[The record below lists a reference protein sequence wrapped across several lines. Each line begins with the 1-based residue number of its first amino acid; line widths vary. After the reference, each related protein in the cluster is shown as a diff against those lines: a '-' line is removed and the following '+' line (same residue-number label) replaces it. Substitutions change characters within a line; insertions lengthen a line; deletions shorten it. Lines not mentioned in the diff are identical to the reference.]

1 MFDAIIRRGTLTTV
15 VALILCVV
23 GIVAALR
30 IPVQMIPD
38 LEVRTITVRTN
49 WPGATPQDVEKE
61 ILIEQEEYLR
71 AIPSLERIISEASSG
86 EAQIEMEFPYDV
98 DITQTLIGVNNALNQ
113 VPDYPENVDQP
124 RVYATSFSSNSFMY
138 FRVSP
143 LEGNPRSLDMD
154 MMRDFIDDNV
164 RTRMENV
171 PNVSRVQVW
180 GGAARQIQVMLD
192 PAALAERNIAL
203 TEVRDALRQRN
214 QDVSGGEIES
224 GKRRYLLRTIGRFKN
239 VEEIEN
245 LIVRR
250 DGDSVIRL
258 SDLATV
264 EFDHFEIGS
273 KSFAN
278 GQPVIAL
285 AVRRE
290 AGANVINIKYDMIAE
305 MEAINRDVLK
315 PTGMK
320 MQLTAEDAGYVEASI
335 RNVWTNLGIGAVL
348 ATLVMFAFLRSGRA
362 TMVGVIGIPL
372 CTIAAFIGLLL
383 AGRTINV
390 ISLAGIA
397 FAIGMTLDNSIVVLE
412 SIDLER
418 RRGLSK
424 FKAAVEG
431 VRKVWP
437 AVVASTLTT
446 VLVFIPIL
454 FIQEEAGQLYSDV
467 AIAVAASIL
476 ASMLVAITIIPT
488 ASANIAFRRRQLGE
502 QAPDQPQRE
511 PVMARAVGWMT
522 RGRVRPLAVIAA
534 TIAVSGFI
542 IFVLTPP
549 AEYLPEGEE
558 PKTFA
563 TMNAPPGYN
572 LETMSE
578 IGQEIEAYFLPFVG
592 DDPARF
598 ANGETPVPA
607 MKYLTLSV
615 SPQSLRII
623 TEAVDPDQLGALMD
637 AITAKYEEYPG
648 MRAFAARG
656 SIITSNDGGTRSV
669 NLDISGAQ
677 LADVYSV
684 ASAAYTRANEVFD
697 NPRVRA
703 TPSTLSLSQPLVE
716 VRPDWDRAA
725 ELGMDPQAL
734 GFSVA
739 AMTDGAYV
747 DEFFREDDKID
758 IYFYNQDSVNARL
771 DELGQI
777 PLYTQAGVVPLNA
790 VANITE
796 TVDTSTIRRI
806 DGRRTVT
813 LNVIPPGDVPLE
825 VGVQRVRSEL
835 VGHLRNNG
843 EIPAGVSI
851 DISGASDQ
859 LQATQEALTNNYAV
873 AVAIVYL
880 LLVAIFTHWGYP
892 LLIMTTIPLGVAGGI
907 VGLQLLNFV
916 GGLLPQIGLQEIRQ
930 PFDMISMLG
939 FLILMGTV
947 VNNPILIVHRAMENV
962 NQAGMM
968 ARDAVREAVASR
980 LRPIAMSTITTICG
994 LAPLVLIPGEG
1005 TELYRGVGAVVMF
1018 GIVGAAIVSLT
1029 FLPALT
1035 SLVLSLS
1042 DHKRA
1047 AAQQDAGPDKPREI
1061 VNRAAE

>member
-1 MFDAIIRRGTLTTV
+1 LFDALVRRGTLTTV

-23 GIVAALR
+23 GVAAAFR

-38 LEVRTITVRTN
+38 LEVRTITVQTN
-49 WPGATPQDVEKE
+49 WPGATPQDIEKE

-71 AIPSLERIISEASSG
+71 SIPSLERIVSRASSG
-86 EAQIEMEFPYDV
+86 DAEIELEFPYDV
-98 DITQTLIGVNNALNQ
+98 DITQTLIRVNNALTQ
-113 VPDYPENVDQP
+113 VPDYPANVDQP
-124 RVYATSFSSNSFMY
+124 RVYATSFSSNHFMY

-143 LEGNPRSLDMD
+143 LEGNPRGLDMD

-164 RTRMENV
+164 RTRMETV
-171 PNVSRVQVW
+171 PNVSRVELW
-180 GGAARQIQVMLD
+180 GGAARQIQVLLD
-192 PAALAERNIAL
+192 PAALAERNITL

-214 QDVSGGEIES
+214 RDVSAGEIES
-224 GKRRYLLRTIGRFKN
+224 GKRRYLLRTVGRFSD
-239 VEEIEN
+239 VEAIRD
-245 LIVRR
+245 LIIRR
-250 DGDSVIRL
+250 DDNSVIRL
-258 SDLATV
+258 SDISTV
-264 EFDHFEIGS
+264 RFDHFEIS
-273 KSFAN
+273 NKSYVN
-278 GQPVIAL
+278 GLPVIAL

-290 AGANVINIKYDMIAE
+290 AGANVIDIKYDMIAE
-305 MEAINRDVLK
+305 MKAINREVLK
-315 PTGMK
+315 PAGMK
-320 MQLTAEDAGYVEASI
+320 MELTAEDAGYVEASI

-348 ATLVMFAFLRSGRA
+348 ATLVMFAFLRSSRA

-372 CTIAAFIGLLL
+372 CTIAAFIGLLF

-412 SIDLER
+412 SIDIER

-424 FKAAVEG
+424 LRAAVEG

-437 AVVASTLTT
+437 AVVASTFTT
-446 VLVFIPIL
+446 VLVFVPIL

-467 AIAVAASIL
+467 AVAVAASIL

-488 ASANIAFRRRQLGE
+488 ASANISFRRRQLGE
-502 QAPDQPQRE
+502 NAPEPRRE
-511 PVMARAVGWMT
+511 PFMARAVGWMT
-522 RGRVRPLAVIAA
+522 KGRVRPLAVIAVTVA
-534 TIAVSGFI
+534 ASGFI

-549 AEYLPEGEE
+549 ASYLPEGEE

-563 TMNAPPGYN
+563 TMSAPPGYN
-572 LETMSE
+572 LETMSR
-578 IGQEIEAYFLPFVG
+578 IGQEIEAYFMPFVG
-592 DDPARF
+592 DEPEKF
-598 ANGETPVPA
+598 ANGESPVPA
-607 MKYLTLSV
+607 MKYLVLSI

-623 TEAVDPDQLGALMD
+623 TEAVDKNQLGALMD
-637 AITAKYEEYPG
+637 AITSKYEEYPG

-669 NLDISGAQ
+669 NLDISGAS
-677 LADVYSV
+677 LAEVYSV
-684 ASAAYTRANEVFD
+684 ASSAYARADQVFD

-703 TPSTLSLSQPLVE
+703 TPSTLTLSQPLVE
-716 VRPDWDRAA
+716 IRPDWDRAA
-725 ELGMDPQAL
+725 ELGLDAGAL

-747 DEFFREDDKID
+747 DEFFRQDDKID
-758 IYFYNQDSVNARL
+758 IYFYNQSGVNADL

-777 PLYTQAGVVPLNA
+777 PLYTPAGVVPLSS
-790 VANITE
+790 VASITE

-806 DGRRTVT
+806 NGQRTVT
-813 LNVIPPGDVPLE
+813 LNVIPPGGVPLE
-825 VGVQRVRSEL
+825 VGVERVRTEL
-835 VGHLRNNG
+835 VGHLRETG

-859 LQATQEALTNNYAV
+859 LQATQAALTNNYII

-907 VGLQLLNFV
+907 VGLQLLNVV
-916 GGLLPQIGLQEIRQ
+916 GAQLPQIGLQEINQ

-962 NQAGMM
+962 KQSGML

-1018 GIVGAAIVSLT
+1018 GILGAAIVSLT

-1042 DHKRA
+1042 DHKRLA
-1047 AAQQDAGPDKPREI
+1047 AMEDAEPEASAEI
-1061 VNRAAE
+1061 VRRAAE